1 MIALQLSKVSMNSQK
16 NSLILLIC
24 TFCHLDWS
32 MMPRETMDHFWQG
45 PLPQKDLERDLSKPS
60 KFHPMHM
67 FNSLSNWPTIAIRFL
82 LRRKS
87 ESFEKYLQGNFSQT
101 YEASMTR
108 LFREG
113 RTETVRS
120 CTIETSAF
128 VEAMEAGVSTF
139 SIIHPLI
146 SIRNQ
151 IFEVVDFFFR
161 KRLQNPFQK
170 PKEEL
175 RELLFKAAGNHVK
188 LYQAAMTGKGVD
200 RHLFTLYVVSR
211 YLGLESKFLD
221 KALTQQW
228 KLSTSQVI

>member
-1 MIALQLSKVSMNSQK
+1 MCYNY
-16 NSLILLIC
+16 N
-24 TFCHLDWS
+24 
-32 MMPRETMDHFWQG
+32 
-45 PLPQKDLERDLSKPS
+45 
-60 KFHPMHM
+60 
-67 FNSLSNWPTIAIRFL
+67 
-82 LRRKS
+82 
-87 ESFEKYLQGNFSQT
+87 LQGSFSQT

-128 VEAMEAGVSTF
+128 VKALEAGVRNNRQPIKKF
-139 SIIHPLI
+139 QNSI
-146 SIRNQ
+146 Q
-151 IFEVVDFFFR
+151 A
-161 KRLQNPFQK
+161 

-188 LYQAAMTGKGVD
+188 LNQAAMTGKGVD

-228 KLSTSQVI
+228 KLSTSQVKR